1 MKQLT
6 VLLSV
11 LVGLLAPVQT
21 LVCCALAF
29 VCIDFVTGV
38 VASRVRARRQ
48 RARWAFESAKA
59 WQTVY
64 KIVLVTVG
72 IALTWLIDRFVLPF
86 AELHLANLFTGF
98 VCGVE
103 LWSYLENAAELS
115 RASETDETK
124 DRQPAKPSRTMI
136 LENQVSSPFAAKVR
150 QIASR
155 LGVPPDYL
163 MAVMWSESRLDPAA
177 TNPEGGAT
185 GLIQFMPATAAG
197 LGTSCEALREMSAL
211 DQLDYVER
219 FFRPYAPR
227 CHTFGDFYMACF
239 FPAAIGKEDDYV
251 LQTRKLSAERIARQ
265 NPAFD
270 TDRDGR
276 ITAGEFRRRLP
287 KLFPDE
293 FRSILF

>member
-1 MKQLT
+1 
-6 VLLSV
+6 
-11 LVGLLAPVQT
+11 
-21 LVCCALAF
+21 
-29 VCIDFVTGV
+29 
-38 VASRVRARRQ
+38 
-48 RARWAFESAKA
+48 
-59 WQTVY
+59 
-64 KIVLVTVG
+64 
-72 IALTWLIDRFVLPF
+72 
-86 AELHLANLFTGF
+86 
-98 VCGVE
+98 
-103 LWSYLENAAELS
+103 
-115 RASETDETK
+115 
-124 DRQPAKPSRTMI
+124 MI

-276 ITAGEFRRRLP
+276 IPPTASQALSR
-287 KLFPDE
+287 
-293 FRSILF
+293 

>member
-1 MKQLT
+1 
-6 VLLSV
+6 
-11 LVGLLAPVQT
+11 
-21 LVCCALAF
+21 
-29 VCIDFVTGV
+29 
-38 VASRVRARRQ
+38 
-48 RARWAFESAKA
+48 
-59 WQTVY
+59 
-64 KIVLVTVG
+64 
-72 IALTWLIDRFVLPF
+72 
-86 AELHLANLFTGF
+86 
-98 VCGVE
+98 
-103 LWSYLENAAELS
+103 
-115 RASETDETK
+115 
-124 DRQPAKPSRTMI
+124 MI

-251 LQTRKLSAERIARQ
+251 LQTRKLSAERIRNWEIVRTDYYPLPDRLNGSGSQPAVKSVTTIRRNEQRQ
-265 NPAFD
+265 RQQNRTIALATEHSAGTTISEQRTENIVPVRS
-270 TDRDGR
+270 TGR
-276 ITAGEFRRRLP
+276 WKYIFYTALLATGVWLIIRYGPRGRTKRP
-287 KLFPDE
+287 Q
-293 FRSILF
+293 

>member
-1 MKQLT
+1 
-6 VLLSV
+6 
-11 LVGLLAPVQT
+11 
-21 LVCCALAF
+21 
-29 VCIDFVTGV
+29 
-38 VASRVRARRQ
+38 
-48 RARWAFESAKA
+48 
-59 WQTVY
+59 
-64 KIVLVTVG
+64 
-72 IALTWLIDRFVLPF
+72 
-86 AELHLANLFTGF
+86 
-98 VCGVE
+98 
-103 LWSYLENAAELS
+103 
-115 RASETDETK
+115 
-124 DRQPAKPSRTMI
+124 MI

-251 LQTRKLSAERIARQ
+251 LQTRKLSAERIAR
-265 NPAFD
+265 
-270 TDRDGR
+270 

>member
-1 MKQLT
+1 
-6 VLLSV
+6 
-11 LVGLLAPVQT
+11 
-21 LVCCALAF
+21 
-29 VCIDFVTGV
+29 
-38 VASRVRARRQ
+38 
-48 RARWAFESAKA
+48 
-59 WQTVY
+59 
-64 KIVLVTVG
+64 
-72 IALTWLIDRFVLPF
+72 
-86 AELHLANLFTGF
+86 
-98 VCGVE
+98 
-103 LWSYLENAAELS
+103 
-115 RASETDETK
+115 
-124 DRQPAKPSRTMI
+124 MI

-276 ITAGEFRRRLP
+276 ITAGEFRDRMPKHAESTAPDSHPHGQRLDRPVARGNGKVAERRTDPELGNRPNRLLP
-287 KLFPDE
+287 SSRQPQRQRLAARREKRDDDPPERTAPTATEPDD
-293 FRSILF
+293 RTGNGA

>member
-1 MKQLT
+1 
-6 VLLSV
+6 
-11 LVGLLAPVQT
+11 
-21 LVCCALAF
+21 
-29 VCIDFVTGV
+29 
-38 VASRVRARRQ
+38 
-48 RARWAFESAKA
+48 
-59 WQTVY
+59 
-64 KIVLVTVG
+64 
-72 IALTWLIDRFVLPF
+72 
-86 AELHLANLFTGF
+86 
-98 VCGVE
+98 
-103 LWSYLENAAELS
+103 
-115 RASETDETK
+115 
-124 DRQPAKPSRTMI
+124 MI

-227 CHTFGDFYMACF
+227 CHTFGAFYMACF

>member
-1 MKQLT
+1 
-6 VLLSV
+6 
-11 LVGLLAPVQT
+11 
-21 LVCCALAF
+21 
-29 VCIDFVTGV
+29 
-38 VASRVRARRQ
+38 
-48 RARWAFESAKA
+48 
-59 WQTVY
+59 
-64 KIVLVTVG
+64 
-72 IALTWLIDRFVLPF
+72 
-86 AELHLANLFTGF
+86 
-98 VCGVE
+98 
-103 LWSYLENAAELS
+103 
-115 RASETDETK
+115 
-124 DRQPAKPSRTMI
+124 MI

-227 CHTFGDFYMACF
+227 CRTFGDFYMACF

-293 FRSILF
+293 FHFHSLLSARSSSGPYSGCLSRPDAEAREKRNA